1 MFVTRRAG
9 FFWTWRHVSIFVLF
23 ATIQC
28 EQDYCEKND
37 ETCSQPKKVTLGELK
52 KTTGEKNN
60 QEIVVN

>member
-28 EQDYCEKND
+28 DQDYCEKND
-37 ETCSQPKKVTLGELK
+37 DSCSQVKKVTL
-52 KTTGEKNN
+52 
-60 QEIVVN
+60 VY